1 MLCFCP
7 PEAQLHGRGQG
18 LEPHRGAA
26 PAASQPVNT
35 KHDDDYS
42 GLPFL
47 LNYTQGPPGA
57 DGTALSAAQRVRD
70 ARAHKGRGAPG
81 SPGVAGTLG
90 GDPRAL
96 RQRPV
101 HPAARRRLL
110 FGERRRVPAE
120 WGPSFSE
127 FLPGAF
133 RTGRGCRKCFE
144 SRPPGAAPSAATEP
158 RAAAVASEGRRPGG
172 FCPLRSGSPGS
183 SPSTTSTQHCVFT
196 VRTPEPP
203 PPPTPVH
210 AVNVTNHELSGKAVA
225 ACRAWLPA
233 PACRAAR
240 SPHGPLLD
248 WESLSL
254 LHRRP
259 PGRPR
264 GSRRPRA
271 PELVNG

>member
-1 MLCFCP
+1 MC
-7 PEAQLHGRGQG
+7 GT
-18 LEPHRGAA
+18 LEPTKAA
-26 PAASQPVNT
+26 VRQEAPVW
-35 KHDDDYS
+35 
-42 GLPFL
+42 P
-47 LNYTQGPPGA
+47 GP
-57 DGTALSAAQRVRD
+57 S
-70 ARAHKGRGAPG
+70 
-81 SPGVAGTLG
+81 AGTLG
-90 GDPRAL
+90 PSGSAQCTQLRGGGSSLEKDGESLPSGDQVSASSSPAPSAPAGAAASASR
-96 RQRPV
+96 
-101 HPAARRRLL
+101 AARR
-110 FGERRRVPAE
+110 EQH
-120 WGPSFSE
+120 
-127 FLPGAF
+127 
-133 RTGRGCRKCFE
+133 
-144 SRPPGAAPSAATEP
+144 RPRSPLKAG
-158 RAAAVASEGRRPGG
+158 PGG
-172 FCPLRSGSPGS
+172 LCPLRSGSPGS